1 MDENKVCINLKT
13 VYDEQPAYVKVIS
26 ENKTVFDGLVKE
38 NTKVEFT
45 YSANKER
52 FKIQLIKTGKS
63 LDTVKKNQKQEMM
76 DELL

>member
-13 VYDEQPAYVKVIS
+13 VYDEQPAYVKIIS

-45 YSANKER
+45 YL
-52 FKIQLIKTGKS
+52 F
-63 LDTVKKNQKQEMM
+63 
-76 DELL
+76 